1 MLIANAQN
9 LEPTEPS
16 EHEASPDLADDA
28 TNLARADEAQKQRPP
43 WAGNADRTWLDVI
56 AAPRLAVPILL
67 GLGFVLFIANL
78 GGYPLYTKGEP
89 REAVIVL
96 DMVRGGGVILPMRAG
111 VEIPSK
117 PPMMHWMAA
126 ALSVMVGRV
135 DEWTVRMP
143 SATLAILGMIACYLY
158 VRRLFDDRSAMLSAM
173 MLGTTFQYLQA
184 GTGARVDMTLT
195 FFMEVAFFEFLMIAE
210 GLTTRRLLLYV
221 SLAAAVLSKGPVG
234 LFLPAAVAAIWIVI
248 ERRFELLGRLKLIQ
262 GASVVFVLAGGWYLA
277 AAWVAGLPFLRK
289 QVLLENIF
297 TFFHSGSLSGGHA
310 HPFYYVELTLL
321 AGFLPWSILIPGP
334 CSLFAR
340 KSWLSQPRIRYLIVW
355 FATVLL
361 FYNLAHSKRG
371 VYLLALYP
379 ALSTAVALFAA
390 HATTRSQIRPRWL
403 SALSA
408 ASAVIF
414 LGAAAAG
421 LLILIVLK
429 LSPSVLGY
437 WLGVCGIRAPGFM
450 PALIARTHTALAI
463 LILAV
468 AASVGLYLLRLRPQL
483 EEIVI
488 AATAGSAC
496 LTLVAS
502 LFVVPA
508 IADTLSLKHFSRDA
522 MRIVD
527 GSTVAYLGALNYD
540 VAFYSART
548 IPIVP
553 APDKDAPEYLLT
565 WAGNYTLIPADV
577 RGNLPIVLKSG
588 PTELNGSGGMLLL
601 KRAAPAAPDGNV

>member
-1 MLIANAQN
+1 M
-9 LEPTEPS
+9 EPTEPS
-16 EHEASPDLADDA
+16 EHQASRDLTGDA
-28 TNLARADEAQKQRPP
+28 TSLAHADEAPEQRPP

-56 AAPRLAVPILL
+56 AAPRIAIPILL
-67 GLGFVLFIANL
+67 GLGLVLFIANL

-89 REAVIVL
+89 REAVIVA
-96 DMVRGGGVILPMRAG
+96 DMLRGGGVILPMRAG

-126 ALSVMVGRV
+126 ALSVIVGRV

-143 SATLAILGMIACYLY
+143 SAALAILGIIACYLY
-158 VRRLFDDRSAMLSAM
+158 GRRLFDDRSAMLSAM

-234 LFLPAAVAAIWIVI
+234 LFLPSAVAVIWIVI
-248 ERRFELLGRLKLIQ
+248 ERRFELLGRLKLVQ
-262 GASVVFVLAGGWYLA
+262 GAAIVLVLAGGWYIA
-277 AAWVAGLPFLRK
+277 AAWVGGEAFVGKQILR
-289 QVLLENIF
+289 ENIF

-340 KSWLSQPRIRYLIVW
+340 KSWLSESRIRYLIVW

-379 ALSTAVALFAA
+379 ALATAVALFAA
-390 HATTRSQIRPRWL
+390 HATTRSQVRPRWL

-463 LILAV
+463 LIFAV
-468 AASVGLYLLRLRPQL
+468 AASVGLYLLRLRPRL
-483 EEIVI
+483 EEIVL
-488 AATAGSAC
+488 AVTAGFAC
-496 LTLVAS
+496 LTLVAG

-508 IADTLSLKHFSRDA
+508 IADTLSLKQFSRDA

-527 GSTVAYLGALNYD
+527 GHTVAYLGSLNYD

-553 APDKDAPEYLLT
+553 APGKDAPEYLLI
-565 WAGNYTLIPADV
+565 WAKSYAAMSPEARRDLTV
-577 RGNLPIVLKSG
+577 VLKSG
-588 PTELNGSGGMLLL
+588 PTELDGSGGMLLL
-601 KRAAPAAPDGNV
+601 KRTAPAATEGNV